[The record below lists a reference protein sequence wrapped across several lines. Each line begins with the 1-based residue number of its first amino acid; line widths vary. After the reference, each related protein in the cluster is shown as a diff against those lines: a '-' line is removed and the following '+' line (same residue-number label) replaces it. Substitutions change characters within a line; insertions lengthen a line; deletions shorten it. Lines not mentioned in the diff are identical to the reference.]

1 MTAISGED
9 GSFQFD
15 RVPHGNWLVRE
26 IASPIG
32 FLLSE
37 VSYSVEIST
46 VQLTKV
52 DEDYPDSKLSGAEF
66 DVYQDTNGNKELD
79 AEDKLVGTLTETSVG
94 VYEMSGVEYGGHFVK
109 ERTAPEGFCLDE
121 NAYYFEITEHGSLVT
136 VENKAGVGFAN
147 TAQVGSLKIV
157 KTSSDKNVEGFSFR
171 FTGPNG
177 YEQVFTTNEAGEIVI
192 EGLRI
197 GEYRVSEVLN
207 KKSAAYVLPADKTAG
222 VLNNSV
228 TTVEMHN
235 ELRDTPK
242 TGDNSNPTL
251 WAALMGVS
259 VLGAGA
265 CGVVYFQGRC
275 SRL

>member
-1 MTAISGED
+1 
-9 GSFQFD
+9 
-15 RVPHGNWLVRE
+15 
-26 IASPIG
+26 
-32 FLLSE
+32 
-37 VSYSVEIST
+37 
-46 VQLTKV
+46 
-52 DEDYPDSKLSGAEF
+52 
-66 DVYQDTNGNKELD
+66 
-79 AEDKLVGTLTETSVG
+79 
-94 VYEMSGVEYGGHFVK
+94 MSGVEYGGHFVK

-147 TAQVGSLKIV
+147 TAQVCSLRIV
-157 KTSSDKNVEGFSFR
+157 KTSSDKNVDGFSFR
-171 FTGPNG
+171 VTGPNG

-207 KKSAAYVLPADKTAG
+207 EKSAAYVLPADKTAG

-242 TGDNSNPTL
+242 TGDDSNPAL

-265 CGVVYFQGRC
+265 CGVGYFQGRKKKEDIERIL
-275 SRL
+275 SKTF